1 MAAMWPLSL
10 ALKYLKRG
18 EIFWKGKE
26 VVDVASGCI
35 HALGPTEKR
44 VTLDASLADSG
55 RVPAVIREARRGRRQ
70 AHFAAVCRIVALHDR
85 RQRFYILDENLSNV
99 SQVREAQVKSA
110 LHSKLT
116 L

>member
-44 VTLDASLADSG
+44 VTLDASLADGG
-55 RVPAVIREARRGRRQ
+55 RVPAMTREARRGQRQ
-70 AHFAAVCRIVALHDR
+70 AVCGIVALHDG
-85 RQRFYILDENLSNV
+85 RQRLYILDENLSNV
-99 SQVREAQVKSA
+99 SQVTEAKMKWGTAQ
-110 LHSKLT
+110 H
-116 L
+116 

>member
-18 EIFWKGKE
+18 EISWKGKE